1 MRPTRLST
9 LAVVALGFA
18 AITWLIVR
26 SAYQSL
32 PPLPWTG
39 IPALLIVAAAESGSG
54 WDLRRR
60 LAGRRGIKRADP
72 LLVSRMLVLAKASSL
87 AAGLVTGVTLGFIGY
102 LSSQLG
108 AVQPRHDMVTA
119 GITCAAALVLAA
131 AALYLEYCCRIPSG
145 TSKPTD
151 VNQSADR

>member
-1 MRPTRLST
+1 MKPTRLST
-9 LAVVALGFA
+9 LAVVALVFA

-32 PPLPWTG
+32 PPVPWTG
-39 IPALLIVAAAESGSG
+39 LPALLIVASVEAGAG

-60 LAGRRGIKRADP
+60 IAGRRGIKPADP

-87 AAGLVTGVTLGFIGY
+87 AAALIAGVTLGFIGY
-102 LSSQLG
+102 LSSQLS

-131 AALYLEYCCRIPSG
+131 AALYLEYCCRVPAN
-145 TSKPTD
+145 TDRPTD
-151 VNQSADR
+151 ANQSADR

>member
-9 LAVVALGFA
+9 LTLVALGFA
-18 AITWLIVR
+18 AVTWLIVR

-39 IPALLIVAAAESGSG
+39 MPALLAVAFLEAGSG

-60 LAGRRGIKRADP
+60 ITGRRGVKRADP
-72 LLVSRMLVLAKASSL
+72 LLVSRMFVLARASSL
-87 AAGLVTGVTLGFIGY
+87 GGALIAGVTLGFIGY
-102 LSSQLG
+102 LSSQLS

-119 GITCAAALVLAA
+119 GITCGAAVVLVAAALF
-131 AALYLEYCCRIPSG
+131 LEYCCRVPANTNS
-145 TSKPTD
+145 PTD
-151 VNQSADR
+151 ANQPADR

>member
-26 SAYQSL
+26 SVYQSL
-32 PPLPWTG
+32 PPVSWTG
-39 IPALLIVAAAESGSG
+39 IPALLIVASVEAGAG
-54 WDLRRR
+54 WDLQRRI
-60 LAGRRGIKRADP
+60 AGRRGVKPADP

-87 AAGLVTGVTLGFIGY
+87 AAALSAGVTLGFIGY
-102 LSSQLG
+102 LSSQLS

-119 GITCAAALVLAA
+119 AITCAAALVLAA
-131 AALYLEYCCRIPSG
+131 AALYLEYCCRVPANTG
-145 TSKPTD
+145 RPTD
-151 VNQSADR
+151 ASQSADR